1 VINIKEASK
10 KMADLLR
17 KGYTMM
23 NLSCPV
29 CNNPIFRDKN
39 GEKFCP
45 ICNRTVLIVND
56 KSITSPKISNSN
68 KQEVLNLENQFD
80 DKTIIL
86 LKEVVLNKINLIAN
100 KLNSE
105 DQFEAIENYTNLL
118 LKLIKLFKKVGKLN
132 NH

>member
-1 VINIKEASK
+1 MIYIKEASK

-17 KGYTMM
+17 RGYIMM

-45 ICNRTVLIVND
+45 ICDRKVLIVD
-56 KSITSPKISNSN
+56 EKSFPSPEISSSTKGEIENS
-68 KQEVLNLENQFD
+68 ENQFD

-86 LKEVVLNKINLIAN
+86 LKKIVIDKINFVAN
-100 KLNSE
+100 KLKSE
-105 DQFEAIENYTNLL
+105 AQFEAIENYTHLML
-118 LKLIKLFKKVGKLN
+118 RLIKLFKKIGKLN
-132 NH
+132 SN

>member
-1 VINIKEASK
+1 
-10 KMADLLR
+10 MAELLR

-45 ICNRTVLIVND
+45 ICDRKVIIVGE
-56 KSITSPKISNSN
+56 KSSTSLKIPNSTKGEIQN
-68 KQEVLNLENQFD
+68 SENQFD

-86 LKEVVLNKINLIAN
+86 LKNIVIDKISLIAN
-100 KLNSE
+100 KLKSE
-105 DQFEAIENYTNLL
+105 DQFEAIKNYTYLM
-118 LKLIKLFKKVGKLN
+118 LKLIKLFKKIGKLN
-132 NH
+132 NN